1 LKKFKE
7 QKMNSN
13 TLLTA
18 NSKKSQQENWQTICH
33 QDDLVTHSGVCAL
46 LANDQQVAIFKINDN
61 EVYTISNWD
70 PVGSAN
76 VLYRGIIGDNK
87 GEFFVASPL
96 YKQRFLLNNG
106 KCLDDES
113 LTVNNYD
120 TRIHEEQIQVLVA

>member
-1 LKKFKE
+1 
-7 QKMNSN
+7 MNSN

-18 NSKKSQQENWQTICH
+18 NSNKSQQEHWQTICH

-46 LANDQQVAIFKINDN
+46 LTNDQQVAIFKINDN

-70 PVGSAN
+70 PVGNAN
-76 VLYRGIIGDNK
+76 VLYRGIIGDNN

>member
-1 LKKFKE
+1 
-7 QKMNSN
+7 MNSN